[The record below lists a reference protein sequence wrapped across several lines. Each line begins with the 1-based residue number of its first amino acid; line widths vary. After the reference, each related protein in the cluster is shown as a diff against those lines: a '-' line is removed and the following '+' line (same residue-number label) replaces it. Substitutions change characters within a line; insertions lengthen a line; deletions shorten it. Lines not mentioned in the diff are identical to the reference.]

1 MKPATRRVVQALLY
15 EVGAIAFVGPSLALV
30 FDKPAATTLALA
42 IAMSAVALAWNYLY
56 NSLFERWEA
65 RQVRR
70 GRSLLRRLAHSTG
83 FEGGLVLMLVPLS
96 VWWLDI
102 SVLAAL
108 AAELGVLLFFFVY
121 SLAFTWVFDRLFG
134 LPASAS

>member
-15 EVGAIAFVGPSLALV
+15 EVGAIAVVGPSLALV